1 MPGPSWRA
9 AGGYPFAHD
18 PDIAAER
25 ATALWRPEVSPG
37 TLILAPA
44 PPGFGVLPPIDPA
57 ELGPIL
63 VDREGVDGRSLII
76 GEASGD
82 LHIWLPH
89 GEAVG
94 RRGLMLPM
102 DGGFELRLDIAL
114 RFFRR
119 LGGHR
124 VALLPRPLQ
133 LTSLQRTRLIQLL
146 LAHDVQE
153 LGGGPRDIAA
163 EVIGSLQAALPS
175 IEWKDS
181 AARRHANRLIHD
193 SLTLVNGGYLR
204 LLRGK

>member
-1 MPGPSWRA
+1 MIIGGPSGELHVRLQDADA
-9 AGGYPFAHD
+9 A
-18 PDIAAER
+18 R
-25 ATALWRPEVSPG
+25 RPAV
-37 TLILAPA
+37 ILPA
-44 PPGFGVLPPIDPA
+44 DSMV
-57 ELGPIL
+57 
-63 VDREGVDGRSLII
+63 
-76 GEASGD
+76 
-82 LHIWLPH
+82 
-89 GEAVG
+89 
-94 RRGLMLPM
+94 
-102 DGGFELRLDIAL
+102 ELRLAIASRFL
-114 RFFRR
+114 RRPR
-119 LGGHR
+119 GER
-124 VALLPRPLQ
+124 VALLPRALQ